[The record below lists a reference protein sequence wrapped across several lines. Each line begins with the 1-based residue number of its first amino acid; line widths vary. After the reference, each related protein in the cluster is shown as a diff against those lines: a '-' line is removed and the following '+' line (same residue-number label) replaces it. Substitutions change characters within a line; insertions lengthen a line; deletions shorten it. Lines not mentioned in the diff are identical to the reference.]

1 LGFCSQ
7 MYPNQQSHSSSGNYQ
22 HHQNPSS
29 HSSFGAASL
38 RHPTSYP
45 RSSSVSSAAGYRQA
59 TSPDFEN
66 TNMQSHPAYYPSE
79 GQHQYT
85 SSPQT
90 PSAPIPP
97 YQVPG
102 QRSAGDNANYAT
114 GQHGLNG
121 TSAFRRTI
129 QPLHSGPSR
138 ARTMSLS
145 YAQPGISSRRPSIE
159 YNQQKYTHDPRF
171 APQQQTHLYPPP
183 SSYRAGAASPPP
195 LVSHATGPRPA
206 PIRMNSSPLSH
217 ADAHPRQSPLTSQ
230 PPPPPIS
237 RRGSSASTSSQSYQP
252 RAVAIEAATGHTT
265 KSASSANQ
273 PRPHVCELCGLAFVR
288 GHDLKRHK
296 DTHTN
301 SKPHVCECGKSFSR
315 KDALKRHVYL
325 KSCRGEKMGSGYA
338 TSEE

>member
-1 LGFCSQ
+1 
-7 MYPNQQSHSSSGNYQ
+7 MYSNQQSHSSGGNYQ
-22 HHQNPSS
+22 PHQNPSS

-59 TSPDFEN
+59 TSPDFDN
-66 TNMQSHPAYYPSE
+66 ANVQQHPAYYPSDV
-79 GQHQYT
+79 QHQYT

-90 PSAPIPP
+90 PNAPIPP
-97 YQVPG
+97 YQLPG
-102 QRSAGDNANYAT
+102 QRSAGDNSNYAT
-114 GQHGLNG
+114 GQHTLDG
-121 TSAFRRTI
+121 TSAFRRAV
-129 QPLHSGPSR
+129 QPMHSGPSR

-145 YAQPGISSRRPSIE
+145 YAQPGISSRSSSME
-159 YNQQKYTHDPRF
+159 YNQQKYSHDSRF
-171 APQQQTHLYPPP
+171 APPQQTHLYPPP
-183 SSYRAGAASPPP
+183 SSYRAGAGSPPP
-195 LVSHATGPRPA
+195 LVSHAGSRAA

-217 ADAHPRQSPLTSQ
+217 TEARPRQPPLTSQ
-230 PPPPPIS
+230 PPAHPIS

-252 RAVAIEAATGHTT
+252 RAVPIEPATGHT
-265 KSASSANQ
+265 KNSASASATQ

-301 SKPHVCECGKSFSR
+301 SKPHVCDCGKSFSR
-315 KDALKRHVYL
+315 KDALKRHVHL
-325 KSCRGEKMGSGYA
+325 KSCRGEKIGSGYA